1 MSRKKLSILTWA
13 DELGPAKVLHLYD
26 PQCGLK
32 AIVVVDNLA
41 WGPAIGGVRML
52 PDVTPNEVFGLAR
65 TMTLKSAA
73 AGLPHGGG
81 KAGIAADPNASNRD
95 ALIRSFAR
103 GIAELGEYIPGP
115 DMGTDESSM
124 AIIYEE
130 IGRAAGLPRS
140 LGGIPVDEIGATGFG
155 LCESTQVAAEYINL
169 DLKGARVSVEGFGH
183 VGEHSAR
190 FLGEKGTVLVAASDI
205 QGLIYDPD
213 GLDLAALVRAKRE
226 GGTILAYEGGRKL
239 AKEQIFSLPCD
250 IFIPAAR
257 PETLHKENAL
267 KIQTRLVPQGANIP
281 ATAEAEKILHD
292 RGILVIPDFIANAG
306 GLICCSV
313 EYHGGKEETA
323 FMVIKEKM
331 RSTTEMLLRGLCG
344 GKVLPREA
352 AVRLARDRVG
362 EAMGDRDCAFVW
374 DCAKDLSS
382 LICPVDRS

>member
-1 MSRKKLSILTWA
+1 M
-13 DELGPAKVLHLYD
+13 
-26 PQCGLK
+26 
-32 AIVVVDNLA
+32 
-41 WGPAIGGVRML
+41 
-52 PDVTPNEVFGLAR
+52 
-65 TMTLKSAA
+65 
-73 AGLPHGGG
+73 
-81 KAGIAADPNASNRD
+81 
-95 ALIRSFAR
+95 
-103 GIAELGEYIPGP
+103 
-115 DMGTDESSM
+115 
-124 AIIYEE
+124 
-130 IGRAAGLPRS
+130 
-140 LGGIPVDEIGATGFG
+140 DEIGATGFG

-190 FLGEKGTVLVAASDI
+190 FLGEKGAVLVAASDI

-239 AKEQIFSLPCD
+239 AKEQIFSLPCE

-331 RSTTEMLLRGLCG
+331 RSTTERLLRGLCG